1 MFKEL
6 VTDFLKQNKLIIIG
20 FIIITLLTFPIESII
35 IPELYSKLFTTD
47 KNLKKIWKIILII
60 VGVWIFIQI
69 FYYIKNIMLK
79 TIIPKYLQFVRTT
92 LFSKIIEN
100 YETNY
105 KDIETTPLIQMIMTV
120 SLSLKDFFMYC
131 SVYLLPLFFSI
142 FIILIYFFFFDWK
155 IGLTT
160 IILLGIYILCTILYG
175 IKIVKASSKRDAYF
189 NEINAGM
196 NNSFENLMNIYLN
209 NEKNKEINNVIKTQ
223 LKYGQEMRKEFD
235 NFNYFTLSSALV
247 AIIIFFC
254 VMAISF
260 YNLKTK
266 KFTLQKFI
274 ACTLIIVYF
283 LGYLINVSSWTP
295 IELGQL
301 GAIFNSRNIINS
313 ILRVKRKNYI
323 KKCDLNGDIVIKNLS
338 YSYDNGAKIFDN
350 FSFKVEK
357 DEKIGIL
364 GKSGSG
370 KTTLI
375 KLLLGF
381 YQPKS
386 GKILIN
392 NTSIHDIDPT
402 FLRNN
407 LTYINQRT
415 SLINGTV
422 MDNLKYGNNLKDKEI
437 INILKKYNF
446 LEMFTKFNKGVH
458 TNVGIQGK
466 SLSGG
471 MQKCIINI
479 RGMLRKGNI
488 WVFDEPLAGLDALS
502 RQKMIK
508 MIQELSNG
516 KTLIIITHDKEI
528 LSIVNKVINL
538 NKIQGTES

>member
-1 MFKEL
+1 
-6 VTDFLKQNKLIIIG
+6 
-20 FIIITLLTFPIESII
+20 
-35 IPELYSKLFTTD
+35 
-47 KNLKKIWKIILII
+47 
-60 VGVWIFIQI
+60 
-69 FYYIKNIMLK
+69 
-79 TIIPKYLQFVRTT
+79 
-92 LFSKIIEN
+92 
-100 YETNY
+100 
-105 KDIETTPLIQMIMTV
+105 
-120 SLSLKDFFMYC
+120 
-131 SVYLLPLFFSI
+131 
-142 FIILIYFFFFDWK
+142 
-155 IGLTT
+155 
-160 IILLGIYILCTILYG
+160 
-175 IKIVKASSKRDAYF
+175 
-189 NEINAGM
+189 
-196 NNSFENLMNIYLN
+196 
-209 NEKNKEINNVIKTQ
+209 
-223 LKYGQEMRKEFD
+223 MRKEFD
-235 NFNYFTLSSALV
+235 NLNYFTLSSALV

-313 ILRVKRKNYI
+313 ILSVKRKNYI

-350 FSFKVEK
+350 FSFKLEK

-415 SLINGTV
+415 SLIDGTV

-488 WVFDEPLAGLDALS
+488 WVFDEPLAGLDTLS

>member
-105 KDIETTPLIQMIMTV
+105 KDIETAPLIQMIMTV

-142 FIILIYFFFFDWK
+142 FIILTYFFFFDWK

-313 ILRVKRKNYI
+313 ILSVKRKNYI